1 VVIDDLKPGKDMA
14 ERAGVDFIA
23 AGWTHTV
30 PHIIETMQRI
40 SPHYCRTVAE
50 LTALRAACDA
60 HGLYLY
66 LDGAR
71 LAQALTAAGNDLRPE
86 DLPQLCDAFYIGGTK
101 NGLLFGEAM
110 VIVND
115 ALKPGFR
122 RAMKRS
128 GAMLAKGRLLGVQFA
143 AALEQDLWL
152 DMGRHAN
159 TQAQRIAAA
168 LSNLGVPMY
177 VPSPTNQIFPILPD
191 DQIARLQERVAFHT
205 NTRVDETHQAVR
217 FVTSWATT
225 DAQVDAQV
233 RLVGAILLHGLGVRD
248 THEGRGAGPVV
259 FAVLGKDGGQHV
271 LQYGKYVI
279 LRGKSHLHVQL
290 VKLTGGAVRPGVLVP
305 EAGGDLEV
313 PVKAGGHQ
321 QLLELLGCLR
331 QGIEL
336 SGVVPGGHQ
345 IVPGTLRGGGG
356 QDGGGDLQEA
366 MLCHGLPQGGHY
378 LAPEDDVVL
387 HRRVPQVQIAVLQAG
402 GLVGLPAAVDLEG
415 QFVVT
420 AFTQH
425 FNLRRHYFN
434 VSGRKLC
441 ILAASLTNDTIYLNG
456 RLIIQLR
463 QLIHD
468 LLSLYYDLSRSVEIS

>member
-1 VVIDDLKPGKDMA
+1 MRERLKKCAAQSIDNLSRRAYHNRGGTRCVPNPTQTKGNPPCSASRTITPRAPTRTCCAPCCDTNLSATPGYGLDDDCRRAADAIRARFACPDADVHFLVGGTQTNLLAATAFLRPWEAMVAADTGHVNVHETGAIEATGHKVIAVPGADGKLTPAAIADAAAQHCAQPGIYDEHMVLPRMA
-14 ERAGVDFIA
+14 YISDTTELG
-23 AGWTHTV
+23 TV
-30 PHIIETMQRI
+30 YTK
-40 SPHYCRTVAE
+40 AE

-71 LAQALTAAGNDLRPE
+71 LAQALTAAGNDLSPE

-159 TQAQRIAAA
+159 AQAQRIAAA

-191 DQIARLQERVAFHT
+191 AKIAQLQERAAFYT

-225 DAQVDAQV
+225 DAQIDA
-233 RLVGAILLHGLGVRD
+233 LL
-248 THEGRGAGPVV
+248 
-259 FAVLGKDGGQHV
+259 AVLNEV
-271 LQYGKYVI
+271 LG
-279 LRGKSHLHVQL
+279 
-290 VKLTGGAVRPGVLVP
+290 
-305 EAGGDLEV
+305 
-313 PVKAGGHQ
+313 
-321 QLLELLGCLR
+321 
-331 QGIEL
+331 
-336 SGVVPGGHQ
+336 
-345 IVPGTLRGGGG
+345 
-356 QDGGGDLQEA
+356 
-366 MLCHGLPQGGHY
+366 
-378 LAPEDDVVL
+378 
-387 HRRVPQVQIAVLQAG
+387 
-402 GLVGLPAAVDLEG
+402 
-415 QFVVT
+415 
-420 AFTQH
+420 
-425 FNLRRHYFN
+425 
-434 VSGRKLC
+434 
-441 ILAASLTNDTIYLNG
+441 
-456 RLIIQLR
+456 
-463 QLIHD
+463 
-468 LLSLYYDLSRSVEIS
+468 

>member
-1 VVIDDLKPGKDMA
+1 MLRFQNDYSEGAHPNVLRALCDTNLSATPGYGLDDDCRRAADAIRARFACPDADVHFLVGGTQTNLLAAAAFLRPWEAMVAADTGHVNVHETGAIEATGHKVIAVPGADGKLTPAAIADAAAQHCAQPGIYDEHMVLPRMA
-14 ERAGVDFIA
+14 YISDTTELG
-23 AGWTHTV
+23 TV
-30 PHIIETMQRI
+30 YTK
-40 SPHYCRTVAE
+40 AE

-71 LAQALTAAGNDLRPE
+71 LAQALTAAGNDLRPG

-225 DAQVDAQV
+225 DAQVDA
-233 RLVGAILLHGLGVRD
+233 LL
-248 THEGRGAGPVV
+248 
-259 FAVLGKDGGQHV
+259 AVLNEV
-271 LQYGKYVI
+271 LG
-279 LRGKSHLHVQL
+279 
-290 VKLTGGAVRPGVLVP
+290 
-305 EAGGDLEV
+305 
-313 PVKAGGHQ
+313 
-321 QLLELLGCLR
+321 
-331 QGIEL
+331 
-336 SGVVPGGHQ
+336 
-345 IVPGTLRGGGG
+345 
-356 QDGGGDLQEA
+356 
-366 MLCHGLPQGGHY
+366 
-378 LAPEDDVVL
+378 
-387 HRRVPQVQIAVLQAG
+387 
-402 GLVGLPAAVDLEG
+402 
-415 QFVVT
+415 
-420 AFTQH
+420 
-425 FNLRRHYFN
+425 
-434 VSGRKLC
+434 
-441 ILAASLTNDTIYLNG
+441 
-456 RLIIQLR
+456 
-463 QLIHD
+463 
-468 LLSLYYDLSRSVEIS
+468 